1 MKVSI
6 SKLKYLK
13 DNFISLEQ
21 KNPGFKM
28 KTKLITLLVLL
39 LYSLNFSQE
48 GFSSFYERNDF
59 LLASPGAMKYG
70 LYGYDNPAQLTYV
83 DNFDLMFA
91 LSNRYNKLSEL
102 KNWGLFAA
110 ISNVGFGVL
119 HNRIGS
125 YTINDYKLSLAAGDR
140 NFSFGIGYGWS
151 TGNKNIFKRTDIITL
166 GTLIRP
172 MKHLSVG
179 LTGTSST
186 TINSKEIYAD
196 IAVRPLG
203 NEIVSVFGDFY
214 YRNKPLPG
222 IKTTSWS
229 LGFSVEVLSGLIL
242 TAKRN
247 FETEISSAGISL
259 GLGNVGFTF
268 QEYKNDKGNEGEVN
282 GIDYRTFAIR
292 VGGYERNLAS
302 AIFPPKNYL
311 EMNMKEGIKYQNY
324 KFFDN
329 SSTLLSVIQQINAA
343 KDDPTIKGI
352 AINTSGFNTNKEFV
366 WEIRERLREFKQMGK
381 KVIVFID
388 NPDLTIYHLASVAD
402 KIVMDPLG
410 QLNILGYLMGRTF
423 YKNAL
428 DMLGVGIDELRFF
441 KYKSAAES
449 FSREQMSEAD
459 KEQRQKLIDNNYELA
474 RKDICEGRNFSPEQ
488 FDNYVNNYGILLANT
503 ALENKLVDTLA
514 RWDAVPDIIKNLEG
528 TERSLVGAGSIEKFK
543 LPKDNY
549 WGEPDRI
556 AIIYALGECAM
567 DQGITARRLVKDVEA
582 AGNDP
587 LVKAIVLRVDSPG
600 GDGMASDYIAE
611 ALKKIK
617 KTKPVIV
624 SQGTVAASGG
634 YWLSMYADTIVAAP
648 NTTTGSIGVIS
659 MWAYNKGLKEKIGLS
674 TDYVKRGDHADLFFG
689 MTLPFVGL
697 SLPDRPLT
705 EDERGRYEWSI
716 NNMYKDFVG
725 KVSNGRNLTLEYVDS
740 IGQGRVW
747 SGKDGKQL
755 KLVDVIGGLDDA
767 IKIAKQKAGI
777 QPDEE
782 VNLVQY
788 PEMAL
793 FNFDFLQP
801 KIFGFETKA
810 DESMEF
816 LKFRLENAGKPMPV
830 LPLDDC
836 GSYK

>member
-1 MKVSI
+1 MRI
-6 SKLKYLK
+6 LL
-13 DNFISLEQ
+13 L
-21 KNPGFKM
+21 P
-28 KTKLITLLVLL
+28 LLVLF
-39 LYSLNFSQE
+39 SCSANFAQE
-48 GFSSFYERNDF
+48 GFSSFYDRNDF
-59 LLASPGAMKYG
+59 LLTSPGAMKYG

-91 LSNRYNKLSEL
+91 FSNRYNKLSEL
-102 KNWGLFAA
+102 KNWGLFTA
-110 ISNVGFGVL
+110 ISNVGFGVV
-119 HNRIGS
+119 HNRIDN
-125 YTINDYKLSLAAGDR
+125 YTINDFKLSLAAGNR
-140 NFSFGIGYGWS
+140 NISFGIGYGWS

-172 MKHLSVG
+172 IKYLSVG

-186 TINSKEIYAD
+186 TINSKEIYTD

-222 IKTTSWS
+222 TKTTNWS
-229 LGFSVEVLSGLIL
+229 LGLSAEILPGLIL

-247 FETEISSAGISL
+247 FESKISSAGVSL
-259 GLGNVGFTF
+259 GLGNIGFGF
-268 QEYKNDKGNEGEVN
+268 QNYFNDKEKKEADGV
-282 GIDYRTFAIR
+282 DYQTFAIR
-292 VGGYERNLAS
+292 IGGYDRNLAS
-302 AIFPPKNYL
+302 AIFHTKNYL
-311 EMNMKEGIKYQNY
+311 EVNMKEGIKYQNY

-343 KDDPTIKGI
+343 KDDPSIKGI

-366 WEIRERLREFKQMGK
+366 WEIRERLREFKQTGK
-381 KVIVFID
+381 KIIVFID

-441 KYKSAAES
+441 KYKSAVEGY
-449 FSREQMSEAD
+449 SREQMSEAD

-488 FDNYVNNYGILLANT
+488 FDNYVNNYGILLANS
-503 ALENKLVDTLA
+503 ALGNKLVDTLT
-514 RWDAVPDIIKNLEG
+514 RWDAVPEIIKNLEG
-528 TERSLVGAGSIEKFK
+528 SGRSLVRAGSLEKFK

-549 WGEPDRI
+549 WSEPDRV

-567 DQGITARRLVKDVEA
+567 DQGINARKLVKDVEA

-648 NTTTGSIGVIS
+648 NTITGSIGVIS
-659 MWAYNKGLKEKIGLS
+659 MWAYNKGLKEKIGFS

-705 EDERGRYEWSI
+705 EDERSRYEWSI
-716 NNMYKDFVG
+716 NNMYKDFVS
-725 KVSNGRNLTLEYVDS
+725 KVSNGRNLTPEYVDS

-747 SGKDGKQL
+747 SGTDGKQL

-767 IKIAKQKAGI
+767 IKIAKLKAGI

-801 KIFGFETKA
+801 KIFGFEAKE
-810 DESMEF
+810 DESINY

-830 LPLDDC
+830 LPLDEIDH
-836 GSYK
+836 SK